1 MRKHTPGVS
10 ADPRPNL
17 IPMIDI
23 MFLLLLFFMLGAD
36 MGQREIED
44 VALPDARTVKEDKRS
59 VGEGRLTINVY
70 HASER
75 DARCAAVEANATCR
89 DAAHWFIGVRGVDCT
104 TPAALRSTVQAAG
117 GTETRVMVRADRCA
131 PYAMVQRALSVC
143 AAEGLYRIECGAA
156 APQER

>member
-1 MRKHTPGVS
+1 MRKQTPGVS

-44 VALPDARTVKEDKRS
+44 VQLPDARTVKEDRLS
-59 VGEGRLTINVY
+59 VGEGRVTINVY

-89 DAAHWFIGVRGVDCT
+89 DAAHWFIGVRGLDCT
-104 TPAALRSTVQAAG
+104 TPSALQSVLRGAG
-117 GTETRVMVRADRCA
+117 GADSQVMIRADRAA
-131 PYAMVQRALSVC
+131 PYAMVQRALSAC
-143 AAEGLYRIECGAA
+143 AAAGLYRIECGAA